1 MSAATMASLHGRLAA
16 VSAGDIEVS
25 VAKLYLKVFPHARYR
40 IYRMLARL
48 IDAEIDSR
56 TALDFIYAVLS
67 SDGRNPNELS
77 AIAVRHW
84 IVAHREH
91 GRLSE
96 TLDGWVPTA
105 EVLLVEAGERSGR
118 FSQALGVML
127 RLNDKVASIRG
138 QVIGKLT
145 YPICMGLLLSCV
157 IWFLSTQFVPP
168 LLAIH
173 GAGRPWIGQAGQ
185 AIAFLQW
192 AQYGVPLTLAVL
204 AASVLVIS
212 LTLSRFRGPIRA
224 FLDAAPPWSVHRFIS
239 GTSFLAAVIVLMESG
254 RGLVEALDITRL
266 GASPYLAVK
275 IDKVRA
281 AMREGEDFSAAL
293 LKTGDQFP
301 DRELIK
307 EIQIFDRIGRLDEGL
322 LHIVETW
329 MVDATTRVNGQI
341 SLLSNLIMVGAF
353 SVLGFVFNGVYSII
367 GQIQQG

>member
-1 MSAATMASLHGRLAA
+1 MSAVPIESLRKRLPK
-16 VSAGDIEVS
+16 VSISHIEVS
-25 VAKLYLKVFPHARYR
+25 VAKLYLKLFPDARYR

-67 SDGRNPNELS
+67 NDGQNPTELS
-77 AIAVRHW
+77 AIAVRYW
-84 IVAHREH
+84 IAAHREH
-91 GRLSE
+91 GKLSE

-127 RLNDKVASIRG
+127 RLNDKVASVRS
-138 QVIGKLT
+138 QVISKLT
-145 YPICMGLLLSCV
+145 YPVCMSLLLSGV

-173 GAGRPWIGQAGQ
+173 GSKPWLGQAGQ

-192 AQYGVPLTLAVL
+192 AQYGVPITIGVLFATAIVITFTLG
-204 AASVLVIS
+204 I
-212 LTLSRFRGPIRA
+212 FRGPVRT

-239 GTSFLAAVIVLMESG
+239 GTSFLAAVLVLMESG

-281 AMREGEDFSAAL
+281 AMREGEDFGAAL

-329 MVDATTRVNGQI
+329 MVDATARVNGQVSI
-341 SLLSNLIMVGAF
+341 LSNLILVGAF
-353 SVLGFVFNGVYSII
+353 SLLGFVFNGVYSIV

>member
-1 MSAATMASLHGRLAA
+1 MSAASIASLRGRLPAI
-16 VSAGDIEVS
+16 SAGDIEAP
-25 VAKLYLKVFPHARYR
+25 VAKLYLRVFPHARYR

-56 TALDFIYAVLS
+56 TALDFIFAVLS
-67 SDGRNPNELS
+67 NDGRNPNELS

-84 IVAHREH
+84 IAAHREH

-145 YPICMGLLLSCV
+145 YPICMALLLSGV

-173 GAGRPWIGQAGQ
+173 GSRPWSGQAGQ

-192 AQYGVPLTLAVL
+192 AQYGLPVTLAVL
-204 AASVLVIS
+204 AGSVIVIS
-212 LTLSRFRGPIRA
+212 LTLGRFRGPIRTL
-224 FLDAAPPWSVHRFIS
+224 LDAAPPWSVHRFIS
-239 GTSFLAAVIVLMESG
+239 GTSFLAAVLVLMQSG

-281 AMREGEDFSAAL
+281 AMREGEDFGAAL

-322 LHIVETW
+322 LTIVETW
-329 MVDATTRVNGQI
+329 MVDATARVNGQI

-353 SVLGFVFNGVYSII
+353 IILGFVFNGVYSII